1 MLLLGKST
9 DTCFCR
15 TDVRRIGWA
24 ATEAAALAYGCCLS
38 GDVGSMVLCSVRL
51 SGGCCVDNADGLT
64 IGSSSVGGRKRSRAR
79 IRSKRSN
86 TDGLK
91 SGANSRAVATA
102 TSLSTFAWSAMLSA
116 ISPLPRA
123 VDVRETAMS
132 AFCRAYLDAR
142 CDELT
147 DASMRSRNFAER
159 MRNRCFFFWLVIS
172 TLHLYLPSSFVP
184 SRNVVTP

>member
-51 SGGCCVDNADGLT
+51 SGGCCVDNADGLM